1 MWMKHRTFTVAAI
14 STIAIAIAAN
24 TAIFAVVHGVLL
36 KPLHL
41 PHPERIVR
49 IEERHQGRRLNLT
62 GATFVDLRE
71 RTRLLEGVAAYR
83 IRSVGLKGEGAPVQL
98 TAAGRRQRRWSRS
111 QFGRASG

>member
-1 MWMKHRTFTVAAI
+1 MPTGWTTARGSGANCRPCGPVQGRMTAWLDVRYALRMWMKHRTFTVAAI

-24 TAIFAVVHGVLL
+24 IAIFAVVDGVLL

-49 IEERHQGRRLNLT
+49 IEERHHGRRLNLT

-71 RTRLLEGVAAYR
+71 RTRLLEGVAA
-83 IRSVGLKGEGAPVQL
+83 
-98 TAAGRRQRRWSRS
+98 
-111 QFGRASG
+111 